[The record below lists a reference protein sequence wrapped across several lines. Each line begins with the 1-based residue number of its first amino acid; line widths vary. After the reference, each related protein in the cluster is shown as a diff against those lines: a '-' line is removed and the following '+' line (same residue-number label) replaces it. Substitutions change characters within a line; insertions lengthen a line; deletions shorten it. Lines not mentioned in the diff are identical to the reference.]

1 MLIIVSKYLIPKGF
15 SGFTFFPFVF
25 LKKKEDKMNRV
36 LLNHERI
43 HIRQQFELLILPF
56 FVWYFLEY
64 FFRLMQYRNSKK
76 AYYNISF
83 EREAYSNDNDSNYLL
98 NRRLYSFFAYIK
110 SEKSFF

>member
-43 HIRQQFELLILPF
+43 HIRQQLELLILPF

-83 EREAYSNDNDSNYLL
+83 EREAYSNDSDSNYLS
-98 NRRLYSFFAYIK
+98 NRGLYSFFAYIK

>member
-15 SGFTFFPFVF
+15 SGFTFLPFIF
-25 LKKKEDKMNRV
+25 LKIKEDRLNWV

-43 HIRQQFELLILPF
+43 HICQQLEMLVFPF
-56 FVWYFLEY
+56 FVWYFLE
-64 FFRLMQYRNSKK
+64 FLIRLVLYRNWKK

-83 EREAYSNDNDSNYLL
+83 EREAYLNDNDSNYLT
-98 NRRLYSFFAYIK
+98 NRRLYGFFKYVK

>member
-25 LKKKEDKMNRV
+25 LKKKEDKLNRV

-43 HIRQQFELLILPF
+43 HIRQQLEMLIFPF
-56 FVWYFLEY
+56 FVWYFLE
-64 FFRLMQYRNSKK
+64 FFIRLILYRNWKK

-83 EREAYSNDNDSNYLL
+83 EKEAYLHDNNAEYLKI
-98 NRRLYSFFAYIK
+98 RKLYSFLKFLK
-110 SEKSFF
+110 